1 MKRWLGI
8 FSIAFIL
15 AIAFSTSPARAA
27 DGALC
32 HAEPTSGPPGTKFQ
46 IHCTGFS
53 PNTIVNTYVVEPD
66 GRAVSGAQIVGYVSN
81 VGNGNILTDRD
92 GNVSFTWQS
101 QDGSQELVGGGS
113 FAHQLGDWTWVVHQ
127 LGAASSVLVRGQA
140 RVTIESANWEQVGA
154 TLAAFADNP
163 VASGALT
170 VQFNG
175 SGFWRDEY
183 VNVWVTLP
191 SDCSGRA
198 NVESASADDPLY
210 QGVFDGFLGP
220 NTVKANERGE
230 VEFSILFTA
239 AACRGEYAAT
249 VYAPGSGYGAITTFR
264 VQGNSVNLSSARLSV
279 VPTSVDALNPL
290 LTLLGSQWQANQAID
305 CWSTRPDGRSFTVGS
320 TTADAN
326 GNFAL
331 DIRISGSDSAP
342 PDASEEPGLW
352 TLTCRARD
360 ESEAAETTV
369 MIHALTVDP

>member
-8 FSIAFIL
+8 ISIVFFLAF
-15 AIAFSTSPARAA
+15 AFWTSPASAA

-32 HAEPTSGPPGTKFQ
+32 HSDPTAGPPGTKFQ

-53 PNTIVNTYVVEPD
+53 ANTTVNAYVVEPD
-66 GRAVSGAQIVGYVSN
+66 GRAISGAQIVGFASN
-81 VGNGNILTDRD
+81 VGSGNILTDRD
-92 GNVSFTWQS
+92 GNASFTWES
-101 QDGSQELVGGGS
+101 QDGTQELIGGGT
-113 FAHQLGDWTWVVHQ
+113 FGHQLGDWTWVVHQ
-127 LGAASSVLVRGQA
+127 LGAASSVLVRGEV

-154 TLAAFADNP
+154 ALAAS
-163 VASGALT
+163 ASSPAANGAVT
-170 VQFNG
+170 VQFTG

-191 SDCSGRA
+191 PICSGRA

-230 VEFSILFTA
+230 IGFSILFTA
-239 AACRGEYAAT
+239 AACRGEYFGT
-249 VYAPGSGYGAITTFR
+249 VYAPGSGYGAITAFQ
-264 VQGNSVNLSSARLSV
+264 VSGNSVIFSSARLSV
-279 VPTSVDALNPL
+279 VPASVDALNPL
-290 LTLLGSQWQANQAID
+290 LTLLGSNWQAKQPVD

-331 DIRISGSDSAP
+331 DIHISGFDSASP
-342 PDASEEPGLW
+342 FASEEPGLW
-352 TLTCRARD
+352 SLTCRARD
-360 ESEAAETTV
+360 GGEAAETTV
-369 MIHALTVDP
+369 LVHALTVDP